1 VQYFTFFPS
10 THHFLSWPT
19 FHILMA
25 WHYITTTGK
34 LFLCG
39 VMPEQRSKCPTEAEP
54 RGSYFQNSAALRVLL
69 SVKIN
74 AIFIYICFPVILEN
88 QAIFSLD

>member
-1 VQYFTFFPS
+1 
-10 THHFLSWPT
+10 
-19 FHILMA
+19 
-25 WHYITTTGK
+25 
-34 LFLCG
+34 
-39 VMPEQRSKCPTEAEP
+39 MPEERSKCPPEAEL
-54 RGSYFQNSAALRVLL
+54 RGSYFQNSAALRVLP